1 MLKLY
6 ALFIFTIL
14 FAKNDPSIGLVL
26 SGGGSKGF
34 AHIETLKTLDSLNIP
49 IDYISGTSFGAI
61 IGAMYSLGYS
71 GKQIEQMALE
81 TDWYEVQNDEP
92 KRKFLP
98 FFRKKD
104 TGKYQLNLGLNG
116 LKPVAPTGLIYGQKI
131 ILDLSKW
138 TREFEQVYDFDLL
151 PIPFRCIA
159 FDIISG
165 KELVIKEGSLSHA
178 LRASLSLPTIFAPVE
193 WDEKL
198 LVDGG
203 IINNLPVDVVK
214 EMGADIVLAV
224 DVTSTIT
231 DKSRLKNIYE
241 ILDQTLTVH
250 GYEKKNNN
258 IKLSDYYIKPQI
270 EDISFTDYEPE
281 TIKKLFA
288 MGKEAVDENIDIFLE
303 LQNLT
308 TNKKIV
314 KNNRETLKKP
324 IIDDIIIKGNK
335 VLSNN
340 FIESFIGLKKGMKL
354 EPSILDASISEL
366 YSLGYFKILYYEI
379 HKSINNKVNIIINVQ
394 ETPLRNF
401 NLGIRWDNYYNFI
414 AAANLQI
421 NSNLLPGLRIENQ
434 TQFAGIRKNEFSIYY
449 PSRRLNF
456 PAYPFIRILN
466 SNINYKYYNKGNY
479 KGRYKLITDE
489 IATGI
494 GLLLKNYWNTEV
506 TYFKKMESFLP
517 EDTQYKK
524 ESSAGIRLTA
534 QLDLLDNIL
543 FPKNGIYVNTKYEN
557 GSKEW
562 GSSLNYHIYKGTGDI
577 YITQK
582 QNTYRISGY
591 YHQALNDFPKHMITT
606 SKGSQ
611 LFTGL
616 KEFQLE
622 GTRLFFSRFEYIYR
636 HKKDIFA
643 HLICSWLISA
653 KSSNANFN
661 TNNLFCPGIGITL
674 LSPLGPLE
682 FIWSRGPENLYLNK
696 KWRTLFYFS
705 AGYKF

>member
-1 MLKLY
+1 
-6 ALFIFTIL
+6 FTIL

-34 AHIETLKTLDSLNIP
+34 AHIETLKALDSLNIP

-71 GKQIEQMALE
+71 GKQIEKMALA

-92 KRKFLP
+92 KRKYLP

-116 LKPVAPTGLIYGQKI
+116 LKPVVPTGLIYGQKI

-165 KELVIKEGSLSHA
+165 KEIVIKEGSLSHA

-214 EMGADIVLAV
+214 EMGADLVLAV

-250 GYEKKNNN
+250 GYEKKNDNV
-258 IKLSDYYIKPQI
+258 KLSDYYIKPQI

-281 TIKKLFA
+281 TIKKLFT
-288 MGKEAVDENIDIFLE
+288 MGKKAVDENIDIFLE

-308 TNKKIV
+308 SNKKLV

-324 IIDDIIIKGNK
+324 IIDEIIIKGNK

-354 EPSILDASISEL
+354 EPSILDANISEL

-379 HKSINNKVNIIINVQ
+379 HRSIDSKINIII
-394 ETPLRNF
+394 
-401 NLGIRWDNYYNFI
+401 
-414 AAANLQI
+414 
-421 NSNLLPGLRIENQ
+421 
-434 TQFAGIRKNEFSIYY
+434 
-449 PSRRLNF
+449 
-456 PAYPFIRILN
+456 
-466 SNINYKYYNKGNY
+466 
-479 KGRYKLITDE
+479 
-489 IATGI
+489 
-494 GLLLKNYWNTEV
+494 
-506 TYFKKMESFLP
+506 
-517 EDTQYKK
+517 
-524 ESSAGIRLTA
+524 
-534 QLDLLDNIL
+534 
-543 FPKNGIYVNTKYEN
+543 
-557 GSKEW
+557 
-562 GSSLNYHIYKGTGDI
+562 
-577 YITQK
+577 
-582 QNTYRISGY
+582 
-591 YHQALNDFPKHMITT
+591 
-606 SKGSQ
+606 
-611 LFTGL
+611 
-616 KEFQLE
+616 
-622 GTRLFFSRFEYIYR
+622 
-636 HKKDIFA
+636 
-643 HLICSWLISA
+643 
-653 KSSNANFN
+653 
-661 TNNLFCPGIGITL
+661 
-674 LSPLGPLE
+674 
-682 FIWSRGPENLYLNK
+682 
-696 KWRTLFYFS
+696 
-705 AGYKF
+705 